1 LKVFKKV
8 IYWYFYYLFMT
19 LRKVEIDGVEE
30 LLEKVVTK
38 DGKVGGLLRHAGKT
52 VLIVVPFQELKK
64 SK

>member
-1 LKVFKKV
+1 
-8 IYWYFYYLFMT
+8 MT